1 MGLSFTKSTSV
12 DLKLI
17 KGIESIIIRRK
28 VEFTVINKPI
38 YERPQGSEKHNFIR
52 NVLLNILTEDKPHE
66 EALYR
71 TENDE
76 H

>member
-1 MGLSFTKSTSV
+1 MGLSFITSSNV

-17 KGIESIIIRRK
+17 KGIESIIIRGE
-28 VEFTVINKPI
+28 VEFTVIDKPI
-38 YERPQGSEKHNFIR
+38 NERSQGSEKHNLIR
-52 NVLLNILTEDKPHE
+52 NVLLNLLTKYKPHE
-66 EALYR
+66 EAFYR

>member
-1 MGLSFTKSTSV
+1 MGLSFITSTSV

-17 KGIESIIIRRK
+17 KGIESIIIRGK
-28 VEFTVINKPI
+28 VEFTVIHKPI
-38 YERPQGSEKHNFIR
+38 NKCSKGSEEHNLIR